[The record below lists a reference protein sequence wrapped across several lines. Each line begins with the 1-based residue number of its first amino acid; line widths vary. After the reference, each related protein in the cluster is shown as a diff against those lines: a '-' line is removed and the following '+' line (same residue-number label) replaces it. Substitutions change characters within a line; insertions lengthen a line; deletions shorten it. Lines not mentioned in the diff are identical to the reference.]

1 MKLNIMVGWKKWIQ
15 NLLVIGIFY
24 VISSV
29 LYTLFSTLYTRN
41 RFPLLAKLFYFP
53 NYWEVLNEV
62 SATEPPKQSLV
73 FQKPR
78 ILEENKVI
86 EFPAVVEPTK
96 EIQLHNKQSGRIR
109 KIYVEEGSIVKEGQI
124 LLEIDDELLRLESE
138 RLRLSAQVSESNAA
152 IALEKWKLAEKQVDV
167 KLREIDKKTEWIEL
181 AEKEWNISKD
191 LKEKKII
198 LWKQGFVS
206 LSEIEK
212 LKQEEQSK
220 ETQYKNLIRDRENL
234 LSGMNL
240 ELDTEDLG
248 FEERLKIWR
257 KKNTSLEKSEYEL
270 AQSHLKII
278 KNQIKSNEQLLS
290 ETKLRAPKSG
300 KILKIQ
306 IKEGELTTQS
316 PVMLL
321 MEKGELSAGFQIG
334 ESDLSYFTP
343 GKEILF
349 LPSLDQLPA
358 IRGKLDQVGGFL
370 DPRSHSIGIKVKL
383 EIKNNDILPGMFGLV
398 QVKLPDTI
406 EKVIIPLSSLHGNET
421 SGFYVNAKGKEGE
434 ITKRYIQF
442 KPYLLNELE
451 ILSGLSSEDE
461 VETSL
466 AL

>member
-1 MKLNIMVGWKKWIQ
+1 MNFSRMAGLKQWIRKLLIVGV
-15 NLLVIGIFY
+15 LYF
-24 VISSV
+24 ISAV
-29 LYTLFSTLYTRN
+29 FYTLFSTWNIRS
-41 RFPLLAKLFYFP
+41 RFPLLAKILYFP

-62 SATEPPKQSLV
+62 SATEQPKQSLA
-73 FQKPR
+73 FQRPR
-78 ILEENKVI
+78 LLEENKVI

-96 EIQLHNKQSGRIR
+96 EIQLHNKQIGRIR
-109 KIYVEEGSIVKEGQI
+109 KIYVEEGTVVKEGQI
-124 LLEIDDELLRLESE
+124 LLEIDDELLRLEGE
-138 RLRLSAQVSESNAA
+138 RLRLSAQVSESNAT

-167 KLREIDKKTEWIEL
+167 KLREIDKKTEWISL

-198 LWKQGFVS
+198 LWKQGFIS

-234 LSGMNL
+234 ISGMNL
-240 ELDTEDLG
+240 ELEFENLD
-248 FEERLKIWR
+248 FEERLKTWR

-270 AQSHLKII
+270 TQSHLKII

-321 MEKGELSAGFQIG
+321 VEKGELSAGFQIG
-334 ESDLSYFTP
+334 ESDLSFFTP

-349 LPSLDQLPA
+349 IPSLDKMPA
-358 IRGKLDQVGGFL
+358 IKGKLDHVGGFL

-383 EIKNNDILPGMFGLV
+383 DSKQNNILPGMFGLV
-398 QVKLPDTI
+398 QVKLPETVGKI
-406 EKVIIPLSSLHGNET
+406 IIPKSSLHGNET
-421 SGFYVNAKGKEGE
+421 NGHYVNVKGKDGE
-434 ITKRYIQF
+434 ISKRYIQF
-442 KPYLLNELE
+442 KPFLLNELE
-451 ILSGLSSEDE
+451 ILSGLTLEDE

-466 AL
+466 PL